1 MKGTLFAIV
10 ALAISLVSAEIKI
23 TKPVASTKWS
33 FGKTETVEWT
43 AGPTDTGAKDLYV
56 FFLNGSDPK
65 TFKGESYVA
74 KVAVP
79 DVAAGSAK
87 VDLST
92 VDLTKYPKSSNQYF
106 IRIGDVSGGYSSQ
119 FTITGGSGADVPAA
133 AASGA
138 TGATG
143 AAAPGA
149 GAAGATAAKPGVA
162 ATGLA
167 GAAATGAPGA
177 AATGLA
183 GASKATITR
192 TVTATAAPTGK
203 ATSDATANA
212 AISLMAIFAAFIALF
227 L

>member
-1 MKGTLFAIV
+1 MKCTLFAIV

-149 GAAGATAAKPGVA
+149 GATAAKPGVA